1 MISIPTKKGR
11 RFFASTKY
19 HSEMAFWNIKN
30 VSLRGVTGTVPD
42 HPIKSADLPIFTQE
56 DADLFDR
63 TVGIRNR
70 YIAPEYIC
78 SSDLC
83 QDAGE
88 RLLAALG
95 WEKESVD
102 VLLFVS
108 VTGDYKTP
116 PTSAILQNRMGLPNT
131 TFVLDVPMGCCG
143 CMYGITIAGNLLS
156 SGTAKRAL
164 ILVGDTGLRMGSMQ
178 DKSRVPLFGDS
189 GTAMALEYDPSAED
203 IFVEM
208 NTHGAGYQA
217 LMTPHGGYRH
227 PITKESFENEDFGNG
242 IIRAPKDALI
252 NGMDVFSFA
261 ISKPPISVKNML
273 DRFGLDKDKDI
284 DYFLIHQANKL
295 IVDRIV
301 KKLKLDES
309 KVPYNLQEF
318 GNLGGASI
326 PMLMSSALS
335 DVLCERPLSLLCSSF
350 GLGLTWGTM
359 WLRTKPMCVLAVSHM
374 PL

>member
-1 MISIPTKKGR
+1 MAYWSIN
-11 RFFASTKY
+11 
-19 HSEMAFWNIKN
+19 H

-42 HPIKSADLPIFTQE
+42 RPVRSADLPVFTAE
-56 DADLFDR
+56 EAELFDK
-63 TVGIRNR
+63 TVGIQNR
-70 YIAPEYIC
+70 YIAPDSIC

-95 WEKESVD
+95 WEKNSID

-116 PTSAILQNRMGLPNT
+116 PTSAILQDRMGLPQT
-131 TFVLDVPMGCCG
+131 TFVMDVPMGCCG
-143 CMYGITIAGNLLS
+143 CMYGITTAGNLLS
-156 SGTAKRAL
+156 AGTAKRAL
-164 ILVGDTGLRMGSMQ
+164 VLVGDTGLRMGSMQ

-189 GTAMALEYDPSAED
+189 GTAMALEFDPTAEP
-203 IFVEM
+203 IHVEM
-208 NTHGAGYQA
+208 NTLGAGYQA

-227 PITKESFENEDFGNG
+227 PLTKESFENEDFGNG

-261 ISKPPISVKNML
+261 ISKPPVSVKAMMERL
-273 DRFGLDKDKDI
+273 GLDKDNDV

-318 GNLGGASI
+318 GNLGGASV
-326 PMLMSSALS
+326 PMLMTTRIADALS
-335 DVLCERPLSLLCSSF
+335 SHPLTLVCSSF

-359 WLRTKPMCVLAVSHM
+359 VIKTNAVRVV
-374 PL
+374 PLNKIK

>member
-1 MISIPTKKGR
+1 
-11 RFFASTKY
+11 
-19 HSEMAFWNIKN
+19 MAFWQIKN
-30 VSLRGVTGTVPD
+30 VAFRGVTGTVPNN
-42 HPIKSADLPIFTQE
+42 PVKTAELPVFTKE
-56 DADLFDR
+56 EADLFDA
-63 TVGIRNR
+63 TVGIKNR
-70 YIAPEYIC
+70 YIALDNIC
-78 SSDLC
+78 ASDLC
-83 QDAGE
+83 FDAAE
-88 RLLAALG
+88 RLMAGLG
-95 WEKESVD
+95 WAKETID

-116 PTSAILQNRMGLPNT
+116 PTSAILQDRLGLPT
-131 TFVLDVPMGCCG
+131 STFVLDLPMGCCG
-143 CMYGITIAGNLLS
+143 CMYGITVAGNLLS
-156 SGTAKRAL
+156 AGTAKRAL
-164 ILVGDTGLRMGSMQ
+164 VLVGDTAMRMGSPK

-189 GTAMALEYDPSAED
+189 GTAMALEYDSSAED
-203 IFVEM
+203 IIVEM
-208 NTHGAGYQA
+208 NTLGSGYQA

-227 PITKESFENEDFGNG
+227 PVTKESFEYEDFGKG

-261 ISKPPISVKNML
+261 ISKPPISVKKML
-273 DRFGLDKDKDI
+273 EDLGLDKDKDV

-326 PMLMSSALS
+326 PMLMVSELS
-335 DVLCERPLSLLCSSF
+335 DELQSRPLTLVCSSF

-359 WLRTKPMCVLAVSHM
+359 VIRTQKMQVLPVQY
-374 PL
+374 L

>member
-1 MISIPTKKGR
+1 
-11 RFFASTKY
+11 
-19 HSEMAFWNIKN
+19 MAFWSIKN

-42 HPIKSADLPIFTQE
+42 NPVKSTDLPIFTQE
-56 DADLFDR
+56 DADTFDK
-63 TVGIRNR
+63 TVGIQNR
-70 YIAPEYIC
+70 YIAPESIC
-78 SSDLC
+78 ASDLC

-95 WEKESVD
+95 WEKETID

-116 PTSAILQNRMGLPNT
+116 PTSAILQDRMGLSNAC
-131 TFVLDVPMGCCG
+131 FVLDVPMGCCG
-143 CMYGITIAGNLLS
+143 CMYGITVAGNLIS
-156 SGTAKRAL
+156 FGTAKRAL
-164 ILVGDTGLRMGSMQ
+164 VLVGDTGLRMGSMK
-178 DKSRVPLFGDS
+178 DKSRVPLFCDI
-189 GTAMALEYDPSAED
+189 GTAMALKFDPTAED

-208 NTHGAGYQA
+208 NTLGSGYQA

-227 PITKESFENEDFGNG
+227 PITKESFEEEDFGNG
-242 IIRAPKDALI
+242 IIRSPKDALI

-261 ISKPPISVKNML
+261 ISKPPVSVKNMM
-273 DRFGLDKDKDI
+273 DRLGLDKDKDI

-301 KKLKLDES
+301 KKLKLDEK

-326 PMLMSSALS
+326 PMLMSSSLS
-335 DVLCERPLSLLCSSF
+335 GVLCDRPLSILCSSF

-359 WLRTKPMCVLAVSHM
+359 WMRTKPMCVLPVSHM
-374 PL
+374 LI